1 MNQMTNVEKK
11 RIEALDKK
19 IEKLKKKVIA
29 KQSELDVIEEELM
42 MLIEERHPERKEER
56 IKQEL
61 YDAYLKNDKS
71 VEEIIKLIENPD
83 ILDHLDWIE

>member
-1 MNQMTNVEKK
+1 MTNVEKK

-19 IEKLKKKVIA
+19 IEKLKKRVIE
-29 KQSELDVIEEELM
+29 KENELDVIREEMM
-42 MLIEERHPERKEER
+42 MLMEERHPERKEER

-71 VEEIIKLIENPD
+71 VEEIIQLIENPE
-83 ILDHLDWIE
+83 ILEYLDWT